1 MDGKGDMPRSAEE
14 IKKQELRQL
23 LVFPDDR
30 IAFKRAESTVKADI
44 NDLKRWANG
53 EITLRSLRKRIA
65 KNNYLDNFFEDGMIL
80 EKMMVNE
87 LRLMGWDV

>member
-1 MDGKGDMPRSAEE
+1 MDGKGDMPRSPEE
-14 IKKQELRQL
+14 IKKQEVRQ

-30 IAFKRAESTVKADI
+30 IAFKRAENTVNADI
-44 NDLKRWANG
+44 KDLNRWANG
-53 EITLRSLRKRIA
+53 EITLRALRKRIA
-65 KNNYLDNFFEDGMIL
+65 KNNYLDNFFEDGMIP